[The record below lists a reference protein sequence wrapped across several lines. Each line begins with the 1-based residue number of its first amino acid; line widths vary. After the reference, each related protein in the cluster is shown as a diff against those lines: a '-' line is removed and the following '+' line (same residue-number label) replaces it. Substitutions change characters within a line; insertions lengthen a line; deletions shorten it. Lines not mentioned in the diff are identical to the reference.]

1 MSGAVVSSV
10 EAEDDDDGELSAAE
24 RAILAD
30 IEGL

>member
-10 EAEDDDDGELSAAE
+10 EAESVDDGELSAAE